1 MNNSMSRK
9 HQYLTFSRPLLMGLL
24 LAFLSLACGTLQI
37 KPYEEVFDLQGK
49 WGSGSSAEVEGQV
62 RDGKYELLVKSNSG
76 LYLASAGENFDNA
89 IYEVEA
95 TQVDGPLNN
104 GFGMLFRVDD
114 SSDSFYVFEI
124 SGDGF
129 VWIGWCQEL
138 CDQDS
143 VALVGGDWFRSPA
156 VKQGLQE
163 TNNLRVIASGPLMT
177 FFVNGVEVGRTS
189 DSRLTE
195 GDIAVM
201 VETLGERGVRVVF
214 DNFKVT
220 PQ

>member
-1 MNNSMSRK
+1 
-9 HQYLTFSRPLLMGLL
+9 
-24 LAFLSLACGTLQI
+24 
-37 KPYEEVFDLQGK
+37 
-49 WGSGSSAEVEGQV
+49 
-62 RDGKYELLVKSNSG
+62 
-76 LYLASAGENFDNA
+76 
-89 IYEVEA
+89 
-95 TQVDGPLNN
+95 
-104 GFGMLFRVDD
+104 MLFRVDD

-129 VWIGWCQEL
+129 VWIGWCQQL
-138 CDQDS
+138 CDQDAVS
-143 VALVGGDWFRSPA
+143 LVGGDWFRSPA

-163 TNNLRVIASGPLMT
+163 TNHLRVITNGSLMT

>member
-1 MNNSMSRK
+1 
-9 HQYLTFSRPLLMGLL
+9 
-24 LAFLSLACGTLQI
+24 
-37 KPYEEVFDLQGK
+37 
-49 WGSGSSAEVEGQV
+49 
-62 RDGKYELLVKSNSG
+62 
-76 LYLASAGENFDNA
+76 LYLASAGQNFDNE

-104 GFGMLFRVDD
+104 GFGMHFRVDD

-138 CDQDS
+138 CDQDA

-163 TNNLRVIASGPLMT
+163 KNHLRVIADGSLMT

-195 GDIAVM
+195 GDIAIM